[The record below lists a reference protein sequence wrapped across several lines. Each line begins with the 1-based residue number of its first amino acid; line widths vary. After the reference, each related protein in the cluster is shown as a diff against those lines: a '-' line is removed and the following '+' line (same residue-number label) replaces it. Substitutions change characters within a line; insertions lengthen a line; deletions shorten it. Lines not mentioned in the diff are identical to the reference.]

1 MVATRSIKWI
11 LSACLLLTS
20 CRGSA
25 SDSLT
30 SDSAPEGTPLPE
42 TTFLTPAPPTEAP
55 PMPGISAEQV
65 RNAKYQLGF
74 TDALRIVQL
83 TDGAYVQGAPG
94 DVDYMEVHVTDFIGI
109 GDIDGD
115 GVNEAAALIAES
127 YGGSGTFVFLA
138 LYAQKDNAPEFITAV
153 YVDDRPVID
162 GVGFENN
169 QVFLYTTTHSK
180 DDRFCCPTFKNERHY
195 RLVDNQLDLAN
206 FVSYTADG
214 RQRVIDIESPA
225 DGTEVF
231 RSVPLKG
238 NVTVAPFENNLVYRI
253 YDLGGVELA
262 VGSVTVNANEL
273 GGPGTF
279 DTQISLGNILSG
291 ALIRIELQDLS
302 VEDGSLLAMD
312 SVELVVK

>member
-1 MVATRSIKWI
+1 MVDSRSVKWI
-11 LSACLLLTS
+11 VSACLLLTS
-20 CRGSA
+20 CRSFASNSLTPDSA
-25 SDSLT
+25 S
-30 SDSAPEGTPLPE
+30 EGTPLPE
-42 TTFLTPAPPTEAP
+42 TAFLTPSPPTEAP

-83 TDGAYVQGAPG
+83 TDGVYVQGASG
-94 DVDYMEVHVTDFIGI
+94 DADYVEVRATDFIGI

-115 GVNEAAALIAES
+115 GVNEAAALISES

-138 LYAQKDNAPEFITAV
+138 LYAEKDDVPEFITAV
-153 YVDDRPVID
+153 YVDDRPMID

-180 DDRFCCPTFKNERHY
+180 DDRFCCPTFKNERRY

-214 RQRVIDIESPA
+214 RARIIDIESPV
-225 DGTEVF
+225 DGTQVF
-231 RSVPLKG
+231 NSVQIKG
-238 NVTVAPFENNLVYRI
+238 SVTVAPFENNLVYRI

-262 VGSVTVNANEL
+262 VGSVTVNADGL

-279 DTQISLGNILSG
+279 DSQISLGNILSG
-291 ALIRIELQDLS
+291 ALIRVELQDLS
-302 VEDGSLLAMD
+302 AQDGSLLVMD
-312 SVELVVK
+312 SVELTVK